1 MPRLHRMIPLRR
13 FWASLGRL
21 GLAVVLVLGMLASAG
36 GKTTE
41 AEAEL
46 TVELEEEAEPFAGVR
61 VRAARRAPSMGG
73 QPLTRG
79 LGSRRAPPRLDH
91 AAPEPP
97 LSGWWRP
104 RRVPPDD
111 DQPIA

>member
-1 MPRLHRMIPLRR
+1 MTPLRR

-21 GLAVVLVLGMLASAG
+21 GLAMVLVLGVLASAG
-36 GKTTE
+36 GKATE

-46 TVELEEEAEPFAGVR
+46 TVELEEEAEPLAGVR
-61 VRAARRAPSMGG
+61 VRAVRRAPSTGG
-73 QPLTRG
+73 RPLVRA
-79 LGSRRAPPRLDH
+79 LRSRRAPTRLDH

-97 LSGWWRP
+97 LRGWWRP